1 MTQLEIDRETYL
13 IYPLFALG
21 AAATLGI
28 VSTDILPWVDLG
40 ETVLT
45 FGTIDWTLGR
55 LVSIGALVAVIVNRD
70 APIADALGALE
81 LWVFYAT
88 VGLILAP
95 PFFPAFAETLAARPA
110 SFIAFTVQSIGFV
123 VITYIN

>member
-1 MTQLEIDRETYL
+1 MTRLELDRETYL

-28 VSTDILPWVDLG
+28 VTTDILPFIDLG
-40 ETVLT
+40 DTVLE
-45 FGTIDWTLGR
+45 FGTIQWTGGR
-55 LVSIGALVAVIVNRD
+55 LLSVAALGAVLLNRD
-70 APIADALGALE
+70 ASPLNGLGALE

-88 VGLILAP
+88 LGLILAP
-95 PFFPAFAETLAARPA
+95 PFFPAFAETLAEDPA

-123 VITYIN
+123 IITYIN

>member
-1 MTQLEIDRETYL
+1 MTQLEIDRETYI

-28 VSTDILPWVDLG
+28 VESTIIPWFDLG
-40 ETVLT
+40 EVIFN
-45 FGTIDWTLGR
+45 FGSIDWTAGR
-55 LVSIGALVAVIVNRD
+55 LLSVGALAAVIVNRD
-70 APIADALGALE
+70 APLADALGALE

-95 PFFPAFAETLAARPA
+95 PFFPAFAETLAEGPA